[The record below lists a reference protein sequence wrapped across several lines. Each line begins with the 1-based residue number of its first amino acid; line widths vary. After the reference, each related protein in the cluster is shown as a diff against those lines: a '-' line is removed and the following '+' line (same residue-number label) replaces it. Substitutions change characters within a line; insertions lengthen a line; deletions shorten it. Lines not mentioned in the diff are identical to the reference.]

1 MQSENFDENNNDLD
15 LHKLEYEYLSS
26 AEALTLSKN
35 YNIPLHPKYTYC
47 YNDVTIEDLNALI
60 ELIEKGKKNY
70 KPNNELILDLSYP
83 KRVLEVIGVPH
94 TVRDGKIVIDKDH
107 AYALLVTLP
116 KKLPEKDS
124 TLEAVNEISPIEI
137 KNKAPAYIGTRVGRP
152 EKSKER
158 LMRPAPHVLFPIGN
172 NGGAR
177 RLIATAA
184 KKGSIK
190 VEIARRK
197 CTNPSCGISSNN
209 SLCPKCGSPTE
220 IGKPSERS
228 IPLASMLK
236 KASDNVKVRRV
247 DEVKGVVGMISE
259 SKLAEPLEKG
269 ILRAKNE
276 VFTFKDGTIRHD
288 STDLPLTHFIP
299 KEIGVTVEKLK
310 EMGAKRAL
318 VLKVGGAFH
327 SPLMQPA
334 KEELEEAIMK
344 TDFHT
349 PACPV
354 YQNVDGKAH
363 TDAGE
368 IKQNLIAQLTA
379 PVRWTSEVNA
389 MIADGATDFVECG
402 PGKALQGMI
411 AKIAK
416 GNEAVTVSGI

>member
-1 MQSENFDENNNDLD
+1 MKAVVFPGQGAQYVGMGKELYESNAKAKALFDQANEILGYKITDIMFAGTDDELKQTKVTQPAVFLHSVISAIVGDMKPEMVGGHSLGEFSALVASGALRFEDGLKLVYARAMAMQKACELKPSTMAAIIGLPDEQV
-15 LHKLEYEYLSS
+15 
-26 AEALTLSKN
+26 EAVCQEVSTEESVVVPAN
-35 YNIPLHPKYTYC
+35 YNCPGQL
-47 YNDVTIEDLNALI
+47 
-60 ELIEKGKKNY
+60 
-70 KPNNELILDLSYP
+70 
-83 KRVLEVIGVPH
+83 VISG
-94 TVRDGKIVIDKDH
+94 DI
-107 AYALLVTLP
+107 
-116 KKLPEKDS
+116 
-124 TLEAVNEISPIEI
+124 EAVE
-137 KNKAPAYIGTRVGRP
+137 KA
-152 EKSKER
+152 
-158 LMRPAPHVLFPIGN
+158 
-172 NGGAR
+172 
-177 RLIATAA
+177 
-184 KKGSIK
+184 
-190 VEIARRK
+190 
-197 CTNPSCGISSNN
+197 C
-209 SLCPKCGSPTE
+209 
-220 IGKPSERS
+220 
-228 IPLASMLK
+228 
-236 KASDNVKVRRV
+236 
-247 DEVKGVVGMISE
+247 
-259 SKLAEPLEKG
+259 
-269 ILRAKNE
+269 
-276 VFTFKDGTIRHD
+276 
-288 STDLPLTHFIP
+288 
-299 KEIGVTVEKLK
+299 EKLK